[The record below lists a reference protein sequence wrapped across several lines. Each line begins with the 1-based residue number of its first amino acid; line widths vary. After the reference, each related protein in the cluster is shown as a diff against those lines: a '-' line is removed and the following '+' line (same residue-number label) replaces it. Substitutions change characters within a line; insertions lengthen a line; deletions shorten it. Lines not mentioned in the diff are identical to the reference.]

1 MNWGARPFIYLL
13 ERPRQVLFSSVDTTS
28 HLVFCFY
35 HRRNSDANNYNNIN
49 MEYTE
54 QEMEYQPQPK
64 QWNKMESTNSEDG
77 DYEVEVHDAEYG
89 EEVNY
94 PYDREKQDPQ
104 RNEEDMEDLSREDS
118 DVSDADKY
126 ADRNS
131 DPGVH
136 VMEQNYSLPYDM
148 ARGGGGNNMHGMN
161 TNLYPG
167 MNQGGNVPMPSGA
180 ESVSLGTATQ
190 THEVRMPMLTSTF
203 VS

>member
-1 MNWGARPFIYLL
+1 MDY
-13 ERPRQVLFSSVDTTS
+13 
-28 HLVFCFY
+28 
-35 HRRNSDANNYNNIN
+35 
-49 MEYTE
+49 E
-54 QEMEYQPQPK
+54 QEMEYQPHNRWSSHSSNHQIPPH
-64 QWNKMESTNSEDG
+64 NMESTNSDDG
-77 DYEVEVHDAEYG
+77 DYDVEVQGVEYG

-94 PYDREKQDPQ
+94 PY
-104 RNEEDMEDLSREDS
+104 EEQNTQENLEDISREGS

-148 ARGGGGNNMHGMN
+148 GGGGGNQMHGMN
-161 TNLYPG
+161 ANLYPG
-167 MNQGGNVPMPSGA
+167 MGQGGNVPMGSGA

-203 VS
+203 VSWTVDGGRASDVYIFVTH

>member
-1 MNWGARPFIYLL
+1 
-13 ERPRQVLFSSVDTTS
+13 
-28 HLVFCFY
+28 
-35 HRRNSDANNYNNIN
+35 
-49 MEYTE
+49 MEYIE
-54 QEMEYQPQPK
+54 KEMEYQPQPK
-64 QWNKMESTNSEDG
+64 RWDKMESTNSEDG
-77 DYEVEVHDAEYG
+77 DYDVEVEDAEYG

-94 PYDREKQDPQ
+94 SYNNQEQDPHNQ
-104 RNEEDMEDLSREDS
+104 EIENISREGS

-148 ARGGGGNNMHGMN
+148 GGGGGGNNMHGMN

-167 MNQGGNVPMPSGA
+167 MNQGGNMPMPSGA